1 MGPPLP
7 PETWQEQGWGVPR
20 GGFLKKFPWMG
31 RLFVFRRLPLPLAAA
46 PERDGED
53 QGYAGKLSFFPLRT
67 GGREWGA
74 GMTKGSLVEGTASH
88 AHSRGLDAGLG
99 RDAGGAAPGLQII
112 SWGWG
117 RGPGFR
123 SRA

>member
-1 MGPPLP
+1 
-7 PETWQEQGWGVPR
+7 
-20 GGFLKKFPWMG
+20 MG
-31 RLFVFRRLPLPLAAA
+31 RLFIFRRLPLPLTAA

-67 GGREWGA
+67 RRRERGA
-74 GMTKGSLVEGTASH
+74 GMTKGSLAEGTASH

-99 RDAGGAAPGLQII
+99 RDAGGAAPGLRII

-117 RGPGFR
+117 RGPG
-123 SRA
+123 SWPKG